1 MNAEKIY
8 RQTEKE
14 VPTGNVL
21 AAAAAASASD
31 DVTLVDAA
39 ESSGD
44 EQDVDPADAALFKE
58 LKPNKPTV
66 RLPPV
71 SPCHR
76 DRTRHRAATRR
87 RCVARW
93 SERWSSGYISARI
106 WS

>member
-1 MNAEKIY
+1 MNAEKIC

-14 VPTGNVL
+14 APTGNVL

-31 DVTLVDAA
+31 EVTLTDAA

-71 SPCHR
+71 SPCRR
-76 DRTRHRAATRR
+76 DHTRHRTATRR

-93 SERWSSGYISARI
+93 SERWSSGCTSART